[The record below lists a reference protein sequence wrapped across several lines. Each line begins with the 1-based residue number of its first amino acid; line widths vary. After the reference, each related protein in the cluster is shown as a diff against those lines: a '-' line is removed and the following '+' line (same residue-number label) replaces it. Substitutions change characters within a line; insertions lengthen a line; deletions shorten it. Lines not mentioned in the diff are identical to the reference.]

1 MMSKIIHNN
10 AQKIASVLLQD
21 LNTGNTTMSGNP
33 TTDYYAL
40 SYTEE
45 GNVLSVAMIHEIKDV
60 STPYFTIHVIDDINE
75 LDGELFTTDHDSLS
89 ELCNLLESIQES
101 TEETYLK
108 EREEEPEDESESE
121 SEFEKCLSLLT
132 EAVRLGLLQKDLNPD
147 FPDNVLIYREQG
159 NQPYENP
166 EGWYSENIFT
176 TAAELVDDKEG
187 QEYIRNSIAE
197 ATKQREEIR
206 NDV

>member
-1 MMSKIIHNN
+1 MMSKVIHNN
-10 AQKIASVLLQD
+10 ARKIAALLIQD

-60 STPYFTIHVIDDINE
+60 STPYFTIHVVDDINE

-89 ELCNLLESIQES
+89 ELYELLESIQKS
-101 TEETYLK
+101 TEKTYLK
-108 EREEEPEDESESE
+108 EQGGEPDMEHEPE
-121 SEFEKCLSLLT
+121 FERCLKLLSD
-132 EAVRLGLLQKDLNPD
+132 AVGIGLLQKDPNPS

-159 NQPYENP
+159 NNPYENP

-176 TAAELVDDKEG
+176 AAAELVDDKEG